1 VERGDTG
8 LGRDAYG
15 LPRRRRLGERRAY
28 RADDGA
34 GPNGPDGANDDEYS
48 QLLRR
53 PGEVPPQPGPH
64 QPGRSRMRPPPGR
77 FPPSPGNPADGFPPN
92 GTPVNGGPM
101 TAGPA
106 NGGPMNGGSAN
117 GGPMPGRQ
125 YRLPNGR
132 RVPPRAD
139 RPYRSP
145 APGPAGAP
153 AGGMRGPWDQPGP
166 GQPPG
171 QDPLGANW
179 RRARPQAPG
188 GPPPGADAGQHVYG
202 HRPGTHRTS
211 GGPGASGMPG
221 ASGSPGAARFPG
233 GSGFAGGPSG
243 PGHAGP
249 GQAGSG
255 YAAPGPGGSGPAG
268 PGPAGPGLGGPGL
281 GGPGLGGPGSGGPG
295 LGGPGSGGPGSAGSR
310 GEGWGRLGDRAAH
323 GVRGTTLPGEAGAA
337 GQVIRQRENA
347 LPDEP
352 PVAAAQAAVSIA
364 PDGLES
370 FARDLRAMRAK
381 AELDY
386 PEMAETSHYT
396 MKTLVSAAGGL
407 RLPTLPVAVAYVR
420 ACGGNVAEWE
430 ERWQKLA
437 TKITAD
443 AVKKRRGDG
452 EELLALPEPADQLAL
467 PEPPALAAAQEPPA
481 ESGEVYVITSAKP
494 RQPGW

>member
-1 VERGDTG
+1 MERGDTG

-34 GPNGPDGANDDEYS
+34 GPNGPDGAGDDEYS

-53 PGEVPPQPGPH
+53 PGEVPPQPGLH

-77 FPPSPGNPADGFPPN
+77 FPPPPGNPADGFPPN
-92 GTPVNGGPM
+92 GAPGNGGPM

-125 YRLPNGR
+125 YRLSNGR

-145 APGPAGAP
+145 APGPAGSP
-153 AGGMRGPWDQPGP
+153 AGGMRSPWDQPGP
-166 GQPPG
+166 GQPAG

-188 GPPPGADAGQHVYG
+188 GPPPGAETGQQVYG
-202 HRPGTHRTS
+202 HHPGTQRMSGGPGASGMAGTS
-211 GGPGASGMPG
+211 GGPGASGFAGAPGFAG
-221 ASGSPGAARFPG
+221 ASGSPGAAWFPG

-243 PGHAGP
+243 PGHGGP

-255 YAAPGPGGSGPAG
+255 YAAPGPGGPGSAG
-268 PGPAGPGLGGPGL
+268 PGPGGPG
-281 GGPGLGGPGSGGPG
+281 P
-295 LGGPGSGGPGSAGSR
+295 AGSR
-310 GEGWGRLGDRAAH
+310 GEGWGRLGDQAAH
-323 GVRGTTLPGEAGAA
+323 GIRGTTLPGETGPAA
-337 GQVIRQRENA
+337 QVIRQRENA

-370 FARDLRAMRAK
+370 FARDLRALRAK

-420 ACGGNVAEWE
+420 ACDGNIAEWE

-443 AVKKRRGDG
+443 AVKKRRGDS
-452 EELLALPEPADQLAL
+452 EELLALPEPADQPVL
-467 PEPPALAAAQEPPA
+467 PEPPAPAAVQEPPA